1 VPADFSGSPL
11 PDIARIPTRTPTLD
25 DIITPRH
32 RIMRIAGTLVV
43 GTALLAATLAATSDS
58 RWFYALGLLSGVTWI
73 AGAVVSGPIPWRGP
87 GTVAAGHAK
96 IAGPTLLG
104 VGLFGA
110 FFAAKLLSNQ
120 IPVLSHSIASVLGLA
135 HTGSRPLVLAVAL
148 VNAIGEELFFRGTI
162 QSALPRQRAA
172 TGAVAVYVVVTIAT
186 LNVALIASAFVMGAI
201 FSAQRRATASILA
214 PIVTHLTWS
223 TLMVMLLPR

>member
-1 VPADFSGSPL
+1 MA
-11 PDIARIPTRTPTLD
+11 
-25 DIITPRH
+25 
-32 RIMRIAGTLVV
+32 IAGTLVV
-43 GTALLAATLAATSDS
+43 GTALLAATLAAKAGSGS
-58 RWFYALGLLSGVTWI
+58 FYALGLLSGVTWI
-73 AGAVVSGPIPWRGP
+73 AGAVVSGPIPWRRHDAGP
-87 GTVAAGHAK
+87 LK

-104 VGLFGA
+104 VGLFGV
-110 FFAAKLLSNQ
+110 FFAAKQLSDQ
-120 IPVLSHSIASVLGLA
+120 IPVLSHSIASVLGRA
-135 HTGSRPLVLAVAL
+135 HAGSRPVVLGVAL

-214 PIVTHLTWS
+214 PILTHLTWS